1 MLKSHQYCD
10 SKTCGKYGLVG
21 VALAVVEHGAKRHLP
36 TGGRHGRQRAQSDHP
51 GLRAGIVLYGVHAKR
66 DLHLERVQID
76 EFWSLVPYLPITD
89 SDPFFG
95 HQFFQGKW
103 PAGM

>member
-1 MLKSHQYCD
+1 MGQNAICRQEDVTGD
-10 SKTCGKYGLVG
+10 SVRSRII
-21 VALAVVEHGAKRHLP
+21 LASEQVSSFTEYM
-36 TGGRHGRQRAQSDHP
+36 Q
-51 GLRAGIVLYGVHAKR
+51 R

-76 EFWSLVPYLPITD
+76 EFCSLAPYLPITD

-95 HQFFQGKW
+95 HQLFQGKW